1 MVADEIAAAGV
12 PVIMDPINNLPRA
25 YESLGARLDNA
36 KLMSDAGV
44 ALIFTGMGRSESHN
58 AYLVRQS
65 AGNAVANGLNKS
77 AAIAAMTKNPA
88 TLFRASVS
96 GDIIVD
102 EVADLVMWS
111 GDPLELTSE
120 AELVIIEGEII
131 PMESRALQLRDRYFK
146 RLRQ

>member
-1 MVADEIAAAGV
+1 
-12 PVIMDPINNLPRA
+12 
-25 YESLGARLDNA
+25 
-36 KLMSDAGV
+36 
-44 ALIFTGMGRSESHN
+44 
-58 AYLVRQS
+58 
-65 AGNAVANGLNKS
+65 
-77 AAIAAMTKNPA
+77 MTKNPA

-131 PMESRALQLRDRYFK
+131 PMESRSLQLRDRYFE
-146 RLRQ
+146 RLKQ